1 MSVTFQPP
9 SKSFTARDYQFIALV
24 SIVVVAISIGLVML
38 NLTLKDGGDFYV
50 HWFAV
55 RVFQNDRLDP
65 YSGEV
70 PARVQQQVYGGPAA
84 QGDEPYILDT
94 PFHILL
100 LYFPLTLLSDPLLAR
115 AIFTLILQLALFALA
130 FISLRLTEWEVP
142 IIFYVLFP
150 LLAIFNFYT
159 FQAIYEASPVLLLGL
174 TYAEI
179 LIALRA
185 DLDEVAG
192 ALAAVSLYYW
202 EVGAPFLV
210 LVALRV
216 YYEKRTRVFAG
227 FAMASLILLVL
238 SFMAYPNWFIPFL
251 RATVN
256 NIKADFG
263 FNVHSIFIRIWP
275 AFGGTFAWLF
285 IGLLVVALG
294 YEWSAARSGD
304 FRRFYWAACLSIAAA
319 PLLGFRTE
327 MENLAVLIIPLAL
340 IFAIVHDRW
349 YKIGNFLTI
358 LLMLLV
364 GTLPWAVSLFLV
376 PRFGIKAEEGLF
388 LFLPLFTFIGLYWI
402 RWWAIRPPR
411 ILSDIASRL

>member
-210 LVALRV
+210 LVTLRV